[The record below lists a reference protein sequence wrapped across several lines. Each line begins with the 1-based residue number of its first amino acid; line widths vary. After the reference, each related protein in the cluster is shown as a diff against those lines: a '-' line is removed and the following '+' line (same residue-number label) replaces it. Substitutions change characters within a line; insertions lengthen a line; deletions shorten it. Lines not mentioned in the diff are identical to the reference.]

1 MRIHTGSR
9 AESGHVD
16 GLVDDPVAFD
26 AEFDRVAAWATA
38 NRAAVHDAA
47 AAVLGP
53 LELVLDLPHNTY
65 ERLPDGG
72 AIIRKGAVRVTP
84 GDVNIIPSHI
94 AGDAALVRATD
105 RVADTLFSLSHG
117 TGRAM
122 SRAASKALADGYDF
136 AHLRERVRIPAGVQD
151 ASLRTDGPFAYRD
164 LDACLGLLEGYVEG
178 VERFAVVGDMGH
190 L

>member
-1 MRIHTGSR
+1 MGSR
-9 AESGHVD
+9 SHF
-16 GLVDDPVAFD
+16 AFD
-26 AEFDRVAAWATA
+26 AEFDRVAAWAAA

-178 VERFAVVGDMGH
+178 VERFAVVGYMGH